1 MALSPQLFLPF
12 LSTPFMA
19 SNTIIQKLYRETRVA
34 LRGSE
39 TNFTTGSIRRAIFL
53 LSVPMVLE
61 MVMESLFAVVDIFFV
76 GRVGIQAV
84 ATVGLTES
92 VLSLIYAV
100 AIGLSVAA
108 TATVSRRIGE
118 KQPERAGDAAFQA
131 IVVAIA
137 FSLVVAVL
145 GAVFARDILRLMG
158 GEEELIAAGYG
169 YTQLMFASNISI
181 MLLFLINGIFRGA
194 GNASLAMRSL
204 WIANG
209 LNILLDPLFIFG
221 WGPVPAFGV
230 TGAAIA
236 TTIGRTVGVSFQLY
250 YLLGGKSIVKITV
263 RNMVVRGK
271 AVMNILRIA
280 SGSTGQFLV
289 ESASWIFL
297 VRIISLFGSEALA
310 GYTIAIRIIIF
321 SILPSWGLS
330 NAAATLVGQNLGAG
344 HPERAE
350 QSVWKT
356 AFYNLLF
363 LLGLSLVFYVLA
375 YELVGLFT
383 DDPAVVKHGAESLR
397 IICLGYAFVS
407 YGMVVAHSFNGAGNT
422 RTPLLINLGCYWV
435 LQIPL
440 AYGLAVTLDWGPTG
454 VYVAI
459 AVAFSVA
466 AVVSVLL
473 FRRGRWK
480 TVQV

>member
-1 MALSPQLFLPF
+1 MALN
-12 LSTPFMA
+12 
-19 SNTIIQKLYRETRVA
+19 NTLKKLYRETRVA
-34 LRGSE
+34 LNGSE
-39 TNFTTGSIRRAIFL
+39 TNFTSGSIRRAIFL

-76 GRVGIQAV
+76 GRVGIHAV

-92 VLSLIYAV
+92 VLTLIYSV

-108 TATVSRRIGE
+108 TAMVARRVGE
-118 KQPERAGDAAFQA
+118 KRPEKAGDAAFQ
-131 IVVAIA
+131 VLVIA
-137 FSLVVAVL
+137 ATFSTIIAL
-145 GAVFARDILRLMG
+145 GGAFFARDILRLMG
-158 GEEELIAAGYG
+158 GEEALIEEGYG
-169 YTQLMFASNISI
+169 YTRLMFASNISI

-194 GNASLAMRSL
+194 GNASLAMKSL

-221 WGPVPAFGV
+221 WGPIPAFGV

-250 YLLGGKSIVKITV
+250 HLLKGTGIVKV
-263 RNMVVRGK
+263 GYANMVLRWRTLVN
-271 AVMNILRIA
+271 VLRIA
-280 SGSTGQFLV
+280 SGSMGQFLV

-344 HPERAE
+344 QPMRAE
-350 QSVWKT
+350 KSVWIT

-363 LLGLSLVFYVLA
+363 LLFLSLVFYVTA
-375 YELVGLFT
+375 YELVGLFST
-383 DDPAVVKHGAESLR
+383 DPAVVRHGAESLR
-397 IICLGYAFVS
+397 IICVGYAFVS
-407 YGMVVAHSFNGAGNT
+407 YGMVVAQSFNGAGDT
-422 RTPLLINLGCYWV
+422 RTPLFINLGCYWL

-440 AYGLAVTLDWGPTG
+440 AYGLAVTLDWGPNG

-459 AVAFSVA
+459 AIAFSVA
-466 AVVSVLL
+466 AVVSVVL

-480 TVQV
+480 VVRV